1 MRGQVKEQRRKS
13 HLHICLLVPSV
24 AVSKGD
30 RILYKMERRKEKNQ
44 NEHLLNISIVF
55 VALPIVYQL
64 IITEADI
71 TVPILQRRKL
81 RLGEE

>member
-1 MRGQVKEQRRKS
+1 MSKE
-13 HLHICLLVPSV
+13 
-24 AVSKGD
+24 D

-64 IITEADI
+64 IITEVDI
-71 TVPILQRRKL
+71 TVPILQ
-81 RLGEE
+81 